1 MFIDTGTLI
10 ALNIALIGACL
21 VIVMNIKE
29 NHRLQKKV
37 VELQVAL
44 RTERR
49 KDETSR

>member
-1 MFIDTGTLI
+1 MYLDTGTLVAVVI
-10 ALNIALIGACL
+10 ALVTSCI
-21 VIVMNIKE
+21 VIYLNIKE

-49 KDETSR
+49 KDK

>member
-1 MFIDTGTLI
+1 MYLDTGTLI
-10 ALNIALIGACL
+10 AVVIALVTSCIT
-21 VIVMNIKE
+21 IFINIKE

-49 KDETSR
+49 KDK